1 MTYLILADGSLQ
13 VFGRAPNGQLGL
25 GKDLRCVRI
34 PQRINIPGRLKEL
47 RVGSNLTLALN
58 VAGDVFQWGTF
69 LLWDE
74 EEEVRLADMSCYAV
88 PWAQGGRQSCFK

>member
-1 MTYLILADGSLQ
+1 MSVHCGLGMTYLVLADGSLRS
-13 VFGRAPNGQLGL
+13 FGRAPNGQLGL
-25 GKDLRCVRI
+25 GKNSRCVRI
-34 PQRINIPGRLKEL
+34 PQRINIPGRIQEI

-74 EEEVRLADMSCYAV
+74 AEEVRGLVAALFHAV
-88 PWAQGGRQSCFK
+88 N